1 MTASTCQ
8 FYTDRVFAITGGTE
22 TDMTAVVTR
31 LATDFVAVA
40 LADLG
45 TVVSLPVSQPLVQ
58 TVDGVLS
65 ASVSVDMGAWP
76 DGVMFGQPVWDF
88 FASEGVE
95 VDD

>member
-1 MTASTCQ
+1 MTASTNQ
-8 FYTDRVFAITGGTE
+8 FFTDRVFTIDGGTE
-22 TDMTAVVTR
+22 ADMVARVTR

-65 ASVSVDMGAWP
+65 ASVSVDMEAWP

-88 FASEGVE
+88 FTDNGVE